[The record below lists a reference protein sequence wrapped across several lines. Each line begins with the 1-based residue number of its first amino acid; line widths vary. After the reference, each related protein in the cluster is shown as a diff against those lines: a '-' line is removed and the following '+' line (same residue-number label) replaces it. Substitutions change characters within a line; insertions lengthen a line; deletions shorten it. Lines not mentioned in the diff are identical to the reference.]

1 MRLDHHALAAIALAG
16 NALNL
21 LGALYLAYDLFGGQH
36 GPLRTL
42 TRSVTYSVLFFLG
55 YVCVLPVAFS
65 LLAAAG
71 VGVSIGVEFA
81 RAARGLRSTF
91 AVDAGASAFRS
102 LCYGIGCALLF
113 GWRFGLAF
121 ALLTMPGQLSA
132 YRMGFRPTMTIEAD
146 RHVVK
151 ELLGVLNRTIGYAAA
166 GLLSGLLIHM
176 PRRDALLFGLGVGVA
191 VGGISAI
198 MGLVCPA
205 IEAWADRLPLRR
217 LGMFG
222 VFLLGAGFL
231 LASLQNWVALLDVPV
246 R

>member
-1 MRLDHHALAAIALAG
+1 MPLDHHMLAAIALTG

-21 LGALYLAYDLFGGQH
+21 LGGLYLAYDLFGGQH

-42 TRSVTYSVLFFLG
+42 TRSVTYGVLFFLG
-55 YVCVLPVAFS
+55 YVSVLPVVFS
-65 LLAAAG
+65 VLGAAG
-71 VGVSIGVEFA
+71 VGISIGVEFA

-91 AVDAGASAFRS
+91 AVDAAASVFRS
-102 LCYGIGCALLF
+102 VCYGLGSALLF

-121 ALLTMPGQLSA
+121 ALLTIPGQLFA
-132 YRMGFRPTMTIEAD
+132 YRLGFRPTMVIEAG
-146 RHVVK
+146 RHLAKQAAGVV
-151 ELLGVLNRTIGYAAA
+151 NRTIGYAAA

-176 PRRDALLFGLGVGVA
+176 RVRDALLFGLGVGAA

-198 MGLVCPA
+198 MGLVCPM

-217 LGMFG
+217 LGLFG
-222 VFLLGAGFL
+222 VLLLGCGFL
-231 LASLQNWVALLDVPV
+231 LASLPNWVALFDVPV